1 MAASNDQP
9 RSEPSA
15 QTRAGSSWSVAL
27 EIILPIVTTGVVLI
41 VAAVVAAFIYRSV
54 FTDRIYLGVSVRGV
68 DLGGYTVEEAKA
80 IVHTNFDDYQH
91 QPIVLRVGDRTW
103 QATPQQLGMSINVD
117 STVAQAFLL
126 GRAGTTR
133 DQLIEP
139 FLLAQTGAAVT
150 EPVIWVDQGRI
161 RLLLERI
168 AREIEESPREAR
180 LSLKPDQ
187 KIAVV
192 ADSPGQ
198 SLDVETSADRIEA
211 ALRSASAG
219 PVDLAIVDVQPVV
232 SAQLLEEAR
241 RQATVMLSGPVVL
254 RLGDKSWTWQR
265 QKIAAILGISEELDM
280 DGRRTARVSIDDKAL
295 TAELELLR
303 GEFQVEPQ
311 NARFDYADGR
321 MIPIYAGRPGLMLDV
336 GMAVKLTKEALLRET
351 NREVVLPTRS
361 VRPAIAAE
369 DGPMLGIRDLIQ
381 EASTV
386 YGGTLPEREH
396 NVELAAARLHGVVV
410 PPGGVFSFN
419 ETVGEVSYRN
429 GYKKGYGITQSE
441 GEVITIPS
449 EGGGICQVATTLFQS
464 VFWAGLP
471 VVERNWHLY
480 WIPRYGMAPNGI
492 TGLDA
497 TVDQVFDKNYN
508 LLYEVDFKFQNNT
521 GNYLLIQTEADEDK
535 VYFRLY
541 GTNPNW
547 SVIVEEP
554 VIKDEVKANPTPVR
568 EPDESLNPGEEIVLE
583 TAQDG
588 FRVVLKRIV
597 MRNNEV
603 INEQTFV
610 STYKPS
616 RNYSIFG
623 PSPEDE
629 LALAD
634 TQTPGPSDGTGEPRE
649 DRPAG
654 TPEPDSQ

>member
-1 MAASNDQP
+1 MKLAATNDQS

-15 QTRAGSSWSVAL
+15 QSRTGSSRSVAL
-27 EIILPIVTTGVVLI
+27 EIILPILTTGVVLI
-41 VAAVVAAFIYRSV
+41 VAAVVAAFIYRSI
-54 FTDRIYLGVSVRGV
+54 FTDRIYLGVSVGGL

-80 IVHTNFDDYQH
+80 IVHGSFDNYQL
-91 QPIVLRVGDRTW
+91 QPLVLRVGDRSW
-103 QATPQQLGMSINVD
+103 QATPQQLGMSVNVD
-117 STVAQAFLL
+117 STVAQAYLL

-139 FLLAQTGAAVT
+139 FLLAQNGAAVT
-150 EPVIWVDQGRI
+150 EPVTWVDQGRI
-161 RLLLERI
+161 RVLLERI
-168 AREIEESPREAR
+168 AREVEEAPREAR

-192 ADSPGQ
+192 ADRPGQ
-198 SLDVETSADRIEA
+198 SLDIDASAERVEA
-211 ALRSASAG
+211 ALHSASAG
-219 PVDLAIVDVQPVV
+219 PVDLVIVDVQPVV

-241 RQATVMLSGPVVL
+241 RQATVMLSGPLVL
-254 RLGDKSWTWQR
+254 RLGDKSWTWHR
-265 QKIAAILGISEELDM
+265 EKIASILGISEVLDM
-280 DGRRTARVSIDDKAL
+280 DGRRTAQVSIDDKAL

-303 GEFQVEPQ
+303 GEVQVEPE
-311 NARFDYADGR
+311 NARFDFANGR
-321 MIPIYAGRPGLMLDV
+321 MVPIYAGRPGTMLDV
-336 GMAVKLTKEALLRET
+336 GMSVKMAKEALLREE

-361 VRPAIAAE
+361 VQPAIAAE
-369 DGPMLGIRDLIQ
+369 DGPTLGIRDLIQ

-386 YGGTLPEREH
+386 YGGTLPERMH

-410 PPGGVFSFN
+410 PPGQTFSFN

-480 WIPRYGMAPNGI
+480 WIPRYGRAPNGI

-521 GNYLLIQTEADEDK
+521 GNYLLIQTEADQEYI
-535 VYFRLY
+535 YFRLY

-554 VIKDEVKANPTPVR
+554 VIKDEIKANPTPVR
-568 EPDESLNPGEEIVLE
+568 EPDESLEPGEEIVLE
-583 TAQDG
+583 AAHDG
-588 FRVVLKRIV
+588 FRVVLKRVV
-597 MRNNEV
+597 MREDE
-603 INEQTFV
+603 IIDEQTFV

-623 PSPEDE
+623 PSPDDE
-629 LALAD
+629 PAGAE
-634 TQTPGPSDGTGEPRE
+634 TPGPSDETGDTQE

>member
-1 MAASNDQP
+1 MATTNDQS
-9 RSEPSA
+9 RSESSA
-15 QTRAGSSWSVAL
+15 QGRTGSSWSVAL
-27 EIILPIVTTGVVLI
+27 EIVLPILTTGVVLI
-41 VAAVVAAFIYRSV
+41 AAAVVAAFIYRSI
-54 FTDRIYLGVSVRGV
+54 FTDRIYLGVSVKGV
-68 DLGGYTVEEAKA
+68 DLGGYTVEEANA
-80 IVHTNFDDYQH
+80 IVQGSFDNYQR
-91 QPIVLRVGDRTW
+91 QPLVLRVGDRSW
-103 QATPQQLGMSINVD
+103 QATPQQLGMSVNVE
-117 STVAQAFLL
+117 STVTQAYLL

-133 DQLIEP
+133 DQLVEP
-139 FLLAQTGAAVT
+139 FLLAQNGAEVT
-150 EPVIWVDQGRI
+150 EPVVWMDQGRI
-161 RLLLERI
+161 RSLLERI
-168 AREIEESPREAR
+168 AREIEEPPREAR

-192 ADSPGQ
+192 ADKPGKR
-198 SLDVETSADRIEA
+198 LDIEASAERVEA
-211 ALRSASAG
+211 ALQSASAG
-219 PVDLAIVDVQPVV
+219 PVDLVVLDVQPVV

-241 RQATVMLSGPVVL
+241 RQATAMLSGPL
-254 RLGDKSWTWQR
+254 ILKIGDKSWTWQR
-265 QKIAAILGISEELDM
+265 EKIAAILGISEVLDP
-280 DGRRTARVSIDDKAL
+280 DGRRTAQVSIDDKAL

-303 GEFQVEPQ
+303 GEVQIEPE
-311 NARFDYADGR
+311 NARFDYAGGR
-321 MIPIYAGRPGLMLDV
+321 MIPIYPGKPGLMLDV
-336 GMAVKLTKEALLRET
+336 GMSVKMTKEALLRED
-351 NREVVLPTRS
+351 NREVVLPTRT

-386 YGGTLPEREH
+386 YGGTMPERMH

-410 PPGGVFSFN
+410 PPGQTFSFN

-480 WIPRYGMAPNGI
+480 WIPRYGVAPNGI

-521 GNYLLIQTEADEDK
+521 GNYLLIQTEADEEN

-541 GTNPNW
+541 GTDPNW

-554 VIKDEVKANPTPVR
+554 LIKDEVKANPTPVR
-568 EPDESLNPGEEIVLE
+568 EPDESLEPGEEIVLE
-583 TAQDG
+583 AAHDG

-597 MRNNEV
+597 TRNDEI

-629 LALAD
+629 LSDA
-634 TQTPGPSDGTGEPRE
+634 QTPGPSGDTGNTAEGG
-649 DRPAG
+649 PAG
-654 TPEPDSQ
+654 TPEPAPQ

>member
-1 MAASNDQP
+1 MSLAATNDQP
-9 RSEPSA
+9 SSESTA
-15 QTRAGSSWSVAL
+15 QSRAGSSKSVAL
-27 EIILPIVTTGVVLI
+27 EIILPILTTGIVLV
-41 VAAVVAAFIYRSV
+41 VAAVATAFIYQSI
-54 FTDRIYLGVSVRGV
+54 FTDRIYLGVSVNGIE
-68 DLGGYTVEEAKA
+68 LGGYTVQEARA
-80 IVHTNFDDYQH
+80 IVRNSFNDYQLR
-91 QPIVLRVGDRTW
+91 PLVLRAGDRNW
-103 QATPQQLGMSINVD
+103 QATPQQLGMSVNVD
-117 STVAQAFLL
+117 STVAQAYLL
-126 GRAGTTR
+126 GRAGTNR

-139 FLLAQTGAAVT
+139 FLLARDGAAVT

-168 AREIEESPREAR
+168 AREIEEPPREAR

-192 ADSPGQ
+192 ADKPGKR
-198 SLDVETSADRIEA
+198 LDIDRSAEQVEA
-211 ALRSASAG
+211 ALRSASPS
-219 PVDLAIVDVQPVV
+219 PVDLVILDVQPVV
-232 SAQLLEEAR
+232 SAQILEEAR
-241 RQATVMLSGPVVL
+241 RQATAMLSGPLVL
-254 RLGDKSWTWQR
+254 RLGDKSWTWR
-265 QKIAAILGISEELDM
+265 REKIASILGISDVLDM

-303 GEFQVEPQ
+303 GAVQVEPE
-311 NARFDYADGR
+311 NARFDFANGR
-321 MIPIYAGRPGLMLDV
+321 MVPIYPGRPGTTLDV
-336 GMAVKLTKEALLRET
+336 GAALNLTKEALLREE

-361 VRPAIAAE
+361 VQPAIAAE
-369 DGPMLGIRDLIQ
+369 DGPMLGIRELIQ

-386 YGGTLPEREH
+386 YGGTLPERMH

-410 PPGGVFSFN
+410 PPGQTFSFN

-480 WIPRYGMAPNGI
+480 WIPRYGRAPNGI

-521 GNYLLIQTEADEDK
+521 GNYLLIQTEADKEHI
-535 VYFRLY
+535 YFRLY
-541 GTNPNW
+541 GTKPNW

-554 VIKDEVKANPTPVR
+554 IIQDEVKANPTPVR
-568 EPDESLNPGEEIVLE
+568 EPDESLEPGEEIVLE
-583 TAQDG
+583 AAHDG
-588 FRVVLKRIV
+588 FRVVLKRVV
-597 MRNNEV
+597 MRDDQIV
-603 INEQTFV
+603 NEQTFA

-623 PSPEDE
+623 PSPDDEESGAETPEPPDDAGDIGED
-629 LALAD
+629 
-634 TQTPGPSDGTGEPRE
+634 G
-649 DRPAG
+649 PAG

>member
-1 MAASNDQP
+1 MKLAATNDQS

-15 QTRAGSSWSVAL
+15 QSRTGSSRSVAL
-27 EIILPIVTTGVVLI
+27 EIILPILTTGVVLI
-41 VAAVVAAFIYRSV
+41 VAAVVAAFIYRSI
-54 FTDRIYLGVSVRGV
+54 FTDRIYLGVSVGGL

-80 IVHTNFDDYQH
+80 IVHGSFDNYQL
-91 QPIVLRVGDRTW
+91 QPLVLRVGDRSW
-103 QATPQQLGMSINVD
+103 QATPQQLGMSVNVD
-117 STVAQAFLL
+117 STVAQAYLL

-139 FLLAQTGAAVT
+139 FLLAQNGAAVT
-150 EPVIWVDQGRI
+150 EPVTWVDQGRI
-161 RLLLERI
+161 RVLLERI
-168 AREIEESPREAR
+168 AREVEEAPREAR

-192 ADSPGQ
+192 ADRPGQ
-198 SLDVETSADRIEA
+198 SLDIDASAERVEA
-211 ALRSASAG
+211 ALHSASAG
-219 PVDLAIVDVQPVV
+219 PVDLVIVDVQPVV

-241 RQATVMLSGPVVL
+241 RQATVMLSGPLVL
-254 RLGDKSWTWQR
+254 RLGDKSWTWHR
-265 QKIAAILGISEELDM
+265 EKIASILGISEVLDM
-280 DGRRTARVSIDDKAL
+280 DGRRTAQVSIDDKAL

-303 GEFQVEPQ
+303 GEVQVEPE
-311 NARFDYADGR
+311 NARFDFANGR
-321 MIPIYAGRPGLMLDV
+321 MVPIYAGRPGTMLDV
-336 GMAVKLTKEALLRET
+336 GMSVKMAKEALLREE

-361 VRPAIAAE
+361 VQPAIAAE
-369 DGPMLGIRDLIQ
+369 DGPTLGIRDLIQ

-386 YGGTLPEREH
+386 YGGTLPERMH

-410 PPGGVFSFN
+410 PPGQTFSFN

-480 WIPRYGMAPNGI
+480 WIPRYGRAPNGI

-521 GNYLLIQTEADEDK
+521 GNYLLIQTEADEK
-535 VYFRLY
+535 NIYFRLY

-568 EPDESLNPGEEIVLE
+568 EPDESLEPGEEIVLE
-583 TAQDG
+583 AAHDG
-588 FRVVLKRIV
+588 FRVVLKRVV
-597 MRNNEV
+597 MREDE
-603 INEQTFV
+603 IIDEQTFV

-623 PSPEDE
+623 PSPDDE
-629 LALAD
+629 QAGAE
-634 TQTPGPSDGTGEPRE
+634 TPGPSDETGDTQE

>member
-1 MAASNDQP
+1 MAAANDQS
-9 RSEPSA
+9 RSESLT
-15 QTRAGSSWSVAL
+15 QDRAGSSWSVAL
-27 EIILPIVTTGVVLI
+27 EIILPILTTGVVLI

-54 FTDRIYLGVSVRGV
+54 FTDRIYLGVSVNGV

-80 IVHTNFDDYQH
+80 IVYGSFDNYQR
-91 QPIVLRVGDRTW
+91 QPLVIRVGDRSW
-103 QATPQQLGMSINVD
+103 QATPQQLGMSVNVD
-117 STVAQAFLL
+117 STVAQAYLL

-139 FLLAQTGAAVT
+139 FLLAQNGAAVT
-150 EPVIWVDQGRI
+150 EPVVWVDQARI
-161 RLLLERI
+161 RVLLERI
-168 AREIEESPREAR
+168 AREMEEAPREAR

-192 ADSPGQ
+192 ADKPGKR
-198 SLDVETSADRIEA
+198 LDVDTSVERIEA
-211 ALRSASAG
+211 ALQSASAG
-219 PVDLAIVDVQPVV
+219 PVDLVVLDVQPVV

-241 RQATVMLSGPVVL
+241 RQATVMLSGPLVL
-254 RLGDKSWTWQR
+254 RVGDKSWTWR
-265 QKIAAILGISEELDM
+265 REKIAAILGISEVLDM
-280 DGRRTARVSIDDKAL
+280 DGRRTAQVSIDDKAL

-303 GEFQVEPQ
+303 GEVQVEPE
-311 NARFDYADGR
+311 NARFDFANGR
-321 MIPIYAGRPGLMLDV
+321 MVPIYAGRPGLMLDV
-336 GMAVKLTKEALLRET
+336 GMSVKMAKEALLRDT
-351 NREVVLPTRS
+351 NREVILPTRS
-361 VRPAIAAE
+361 VQPAIAAE
-369 DGPMLGIRDLIQ
+369 DGPTLGVRDLIQ

-386 YGGTLPEREH
+386 YGGTLPERMH

-410 PPGGVFSFN
+410 PPGQTFSFN

-480 WIPRYGMAPNGI
+480 WIPRYGRAPNGI

-497 TVDQVFDKNYN
+497 TVDQVFDTNYN

-521 GNYLLIQTEADEDK
+521 GNYLLIQTEADQEHI
-535 VYFRLY
+535 YFRLY

-568 EPDESLNPGEEIVLE
+568 EPDESLEPGEVIVLE
-583 TAQDG
+583 AAHDG
-588 FRVVLKRIV
+588 FRVVLKRVV
-597 MRNNEV
+597 MRENE
-603 INEQTFV
+603 IIDEQTFV

-629 LALAD
+629 QAAAE
-634 TQTPGPSDGTGEPRE
+634 TPGPSDETGETTE
-649 DRPAG
+649 DLPTE

>member
-1 MAASNDQP
+1 MATSNDQP

-15 QTRAGSSWSVAL
+15 QNRAGSSRSVAL

-80 IVHTNFDDYQH
+80 IVHTSFDDYQH
-91 QPIVLRVGDRTW
+91 QPIALRVGDRSW
-103 QATPQQLGMSINVD
+103 QATPQQLGMSVNVD
-117 STVAQAFLL
+117 STVAQAYLL

-139 FLLAQTGAAVT
+139 FLLAQNGAAVT

-168 AREIEESPREAR
+168 AREIEEAPREAR

-192 ADSPGQ
+192 ADRPGQ
-198 SLDVETSADRIEA
+198 SLDIDLSAERIEA
-211 ALRSASAG
+211 ALRSASTGA
-219 PVDLAIVDVQPVV
+219 VDLAIVEVQPVV

-254 RLGDKSWTWQR
+254 RLGDKSWTWER

-303 GEFQVEPQ
+303 GELQVKPQ
-311 NARFDYADGR
+311 NARFDYAGGR
-321 MIPIYAGRPGLMLDV
+321 MIPIFAGRPGLMLDV
-336 GMAVKLTKEALLRET
+336 GMAVQMTKEALLRET
-351 NREVVLPTRS
+351 NREVNLPTRS

-386 YGGTLPEREH
+386 YGGTMPERMH

-410 PPGGVFSFN
+410 PPGQTFSFN

-480 WIPRYGMAPNGI
+480 WIPRYGRAPNGI

-568 EPDESLNPGEEIVLE
+568 EPDESLEPGEEIVLE
-583 TAQDG
+583 AAHDG
-588 FRVVLKRIV
+588 FRVVLKRTV
-597 MRNNEV
+597 MRNDQV

-629 LALAD
+629 LAG
-634 TQTPGPSDGTGEPRE
+634 TQTPGPTDETGETRE

>member
-1 MAASNDQP
+1 MSLAATNDQS
-9 RSEPSA
+9 RAESTA
-15 QTRAGSSWSVAL
+15 QSRAGSSKSVAL
-27 EIILPIVTTGVVLI
+27 EIILPILTTGIVLV
-41 VAAVVAAFIYRSV
+41 VAAVATAFIYQSI
-54 FTDRIYLGVSVRGV
+54 FTDRIYLGVSVNGIE
-68 DLGGYTVEEAKA
+68 LGGYTVQEARA
-80 IVHTNFDDYQH
+80 IVRNSFNDYQLR
-91 QPIVLRVGDRTW
+91 PLVLRAGDRNW
-103 QATPQQLGMSINVD
+103 QATPQQLGMSVNVD
-117 STVAQAFLL
+117 STVAQAYLL
-126 GRAGTTR
+126 GRAGTNR

-139 FLLAQTGAAVT
+139 FLLARDGAAVT

-161 RLLLERI
+161 RLLLEPI
-168 AREIEESPREAR
+168 AREIEEPPREAR

-192 ADSPGQ
+192 ADKPGKR
-198 SLDVETSADRIEA
+198 LDIDRSAEQVEA
-211 ALRSASAG
+211 ALRSASPG
-219 PVDLAIVDVQPVV
+219 PVDLVILDVQPVV
-232 SAQLLEEAR
+232 SAQILEEAR
-241 RQATVMLSGPVVL
+241 RQATAMLSGPLVL

-265 QKIAAILGISEELDM
+265 EKIASILGISDVLDM

-303 GEFQVEPQ
+303 GEVQVEPE
-311 NARFDYADGR
+311 NARFDFANGR
-321 MIPIYAGRPGLMLDV
+321 MVPIYPGRPGTTLDV
-336 GMAVKLTKEALLRET
+336 GAALNLTKEALLREE

-361 VRPAIAAE
+361 VQPAIAAE
-369 DGPMLGIRDLIQ
+369 DGPMLGIRELIQ

-386 YGGTLPEREH
+386 YGGTLPERMH

-410 PPGGVFSFN
+410 PPGQTFSFN

-429 GYKKGYGITQSE
+429 GYKKGYGITQRE

-480 WIPRYGMAPNGI
+480 WIPRYGRAPNGI

-521 GNYLLIQTEADEDK
+521 GNYLLIQTEADKEHI
-535 VYFRLY
+535 YFRLY
-541 GTNPNW
+541 GTKPNW

-554 VIKDEVKANPTPVR
+554 IIEDEVKANPTPVR
-568 EPDESLNPGEEIVLE
+568 EPDESLEPGEEIVLE
-583 TAQDG
+583 AAHDG
-588 FRVVLKRIV
+588 FRVVLKRVV
-597 MRNNEV
+597 MRDDQIV
-603 INEQTFV
+603 NEQTFA

-623 PSPEDE
+623 PSPDDE
-629 LALAD
+629 ESGAE
-634 TQTPGPSDGTGEPRE
+634 TPGPPDDAGDIGE
-649 DRPAG
+649 DAPAG